1 SPNFTDTF
9 SNSGFAPNCMV
20 MPLVEIIMGKTFIE
34 QEIKFFEFSDCNI
47 TAPPSETDG
56 QIFRHL

>member
-1 SPNFTDTF
+1 
-9 SNSGFAPNCMV
+9 MV
-20 MPLVEIIMGKTFIE
+20 MPLVEIMIGKAFIE